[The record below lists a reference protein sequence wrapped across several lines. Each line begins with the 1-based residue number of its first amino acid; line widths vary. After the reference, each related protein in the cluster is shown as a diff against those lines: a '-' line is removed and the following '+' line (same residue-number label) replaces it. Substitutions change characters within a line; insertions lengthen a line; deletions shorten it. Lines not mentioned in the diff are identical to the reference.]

1 MINKEHIDK
10 MTSAALESIE
20 GAGRAM
26 PRPYLLTRIKA
37 RMERNKETSI
47 ERSGSFITR
56 PVFVIAG
63 LCLVLG
69 INAFVIAF
77 NNTGTDTE
85 SFAVNEQSVQADEF
99 GTTVATL
106 YDIENNESQ

>member
-1 MINKEHIDK
+1 MNNKEHIDK
-10 MTSAALESIE
+10 MTAAAL
-20 GAGRAM
+20 
-26 PRPYLLTRIKA
+26 
-37 RMERNKETSI
+37 

-69 INAFVIAF
+69 INALVIAYNN
-77 NNTGTDTE
+77 NNTDSD
-85 SFAVNEQSVQADEF
+85 SFVVNEQTVASDEF

-106 YDIENNESQ
+106 YDIENNEP

>member
-1 MINKEHIDK
+1 MNNKEHIDK
-10 MTSAALESIE
+10 MTAAALESLD
-20 GAGRAM
+20 GAARAM

-37 RMERNKETSI
+37 RIERNKDTSL

-69 INAFVIAF
+69 INALVIAYNN
-77 NNTGTDTE
+77 NNTDSD
-85 SFAVNEQSVQADEF
+85 SFVVNEQTVASDEF

-106 YDIENNESQ
+106 YDIENNEP